1 MPVFISP
8 SMRGRSIVDNKSVLL
23 VDDNEGDLFLIER
36 ALKKRHILNEIIE
49 ARDGVEALEYLSG
62 KGKYGGRDLSI
73 MPVVILLD
81 LKMPRMDG
89 LECLKAIR
97 NSETTRLLPVVIL
110 TNSAEEID
118 IMESYKLGCNAYVRK
133 PVDFERF
140 AEAIKQLGLLW
151 FLINEPPPV
160 VRE

>member
-1 MPVFISP
+1 
-8 SMRGRSIVDNKSVLL
+8 MRGRSIVDNKSVLL

>member
-1 MPVFISP
+1 M
-8 SMRGRSIVDNKSVLL
+8 
-23 VDDNEGDLFLIER
+23 DDNEGDLFLIER